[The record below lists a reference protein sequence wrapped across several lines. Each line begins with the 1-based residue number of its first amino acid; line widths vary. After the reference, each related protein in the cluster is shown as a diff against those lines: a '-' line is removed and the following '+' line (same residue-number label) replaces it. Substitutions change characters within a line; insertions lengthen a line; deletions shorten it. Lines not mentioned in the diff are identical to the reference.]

1 VLRGV
6 DLVVQPGEVVCLVG
20 PSGSGKST
28 LLRLINH
35 LTRPDSGTITVGSEL
50 IGIEQRGGRLWE
62 RSEASTARQRR
73 GIGMVFQQFNLFPHK
88 TALQNVTLGP
98 RKVLGMSRRDADA
111 VGTRLL
117 AEVGLAR
124 RMHAYPASLSGGE
137 QQRVGIARA
146 LATSPAV
153 MLFDEPTSA
162 LDPERV
168 GEVLDV
174 MRRLADDGMTMLV
187 VTHELGFAREVAD
200 TIAFMDSGRI
210 VEHGDCRTVLAD
222 PQHPRTKE
230 FLRRVV

>member
-1 VLRGV
+1 
-6 DLVVQPGEVVCLVG
+6 
-20 PSGSGKST
+20 
-28 LLRLINH
+28 
-35 LTRPDSGTITVGSEL
+35 
-50 IGIEQRGGRLWE
+50 
-62 RSEASTARQRR
+62 
-73 GIGMVFQQFNLFPHK
+73 
-88 TALQNVTLGP
+88 
-98 RKVLGMSRRDADA
+98 
-111 VGTRLL
+111 
-117 AEVGLAR
+117 
-124 RMHAYPASLSGGE
+124 MHAYPASLSGGE